1 VLGFAGVV
9 KYEFN
14 SMVGVDTVMKYFK
27 HHGLYS
33 KNLSELYPELNNK
46 DWLKEQYKNKSYA
59 QIADDLGVSH
69 PTVRKALIENGID
82 IKREVSVS
90 KVEKQ
95 LLESIKSMYMGQIIE
110 NDRNVI
116 APLEIDILLPDLN
129 VGIEVCGL
137 YWHSERFK
145 DRDYHVDKML
155 MCEEK
160 GYRLITIF
168 EDELMFNFDKVISKL
183 KSILG
188 LNTNSIY
195 ARKCTIVQLST
206 TEAREFFETNH
217 IQGYVNASIRFG
229 LKFGD
234 EVVAAMTFKKHGNGL
249 YDLSRFASSVNVVGG
264 FSKLLSHFKKIVRY
278 TKIFTFADLRWS
290 SRYNNVYVTN
300 GFREVHVTKPAYF
313 YYDYSSKRRLHRMNF
328 QKKNLKRILSA
339 YDDKLTERQNANANG
354 YFAIYDCG
362 NVKYEMCAYF

>member
-1 VLGFAGVV
+1 
-9 KYEFN
+9 
-14 SMVGVDTVMKYFK
+14 M
-27 HHGLYS
+27 
-33 KNLSELYPELNNK
+33 
-46 DWLKEQYKNKSYA
+46 
-59 QIADDLGVSH
+59 
-69 PTVRKALIENGID
+69 IENGID

-116 APLEIDILLPDLN
+116 APLEIDILLPDLK

-229 LKFGD
+229 LKFGA
-234 EVVAAMTFKKHGNGL
+234 V
-249 YDLSRFASSVNVVGG
+249 S
-264 FSKLLSHFKKIVRY
+264 
-278 TKIFTFADLRWS
+278 
-290 SRYNNVYVTN
+290 
-300 GFREVHVTKPAYF
+300 
-313 YYDYSSKRRLHRMNF
+313 
-328 QKKNLKRILSA
+328 
-339 YDDKLTERQNANANG
+339 
-354 YFAIYDCG
+354 
-362 NVKYEMCAYF
+362 